1 MGHNKLMYVGRSS
14 GSQLATMFN
23 QGLCPMVGIGT
34 RSWRTTANRRALGDS
49 LKFLKEQ
56 GSCYADG
63 APAIRTPDAGT
74 SWDLGTIW

>member
-1 MGHNKLMYVGRSS
+1 MGHNKLTYVGRSS

-23 QGLCPMVGIGT
+23 QGLCPRVGIGT
-34 RSWRTTANRRALGDS
+34 RSWRMTANRHALGDN
-49 LKFLKEQ
+49 LEFLKEQ

-63 APAIRTPDAGT
+63 ARAIRASDAGT